1 MAKFWCIEK
10 GLIKQQTCSR
20 EKRYSQY
27 QFCRSEFVSGC
38 FRLSQAVNSDFGA
51 AKNCYVSSN
60 FAASK
65 KNGQVSSKFA
75 AAVSTLENKK
85 KNVCGIHQRFF

>member
-1 MAKFWCIEK
+1 M
-10 GLIKQQTCSR
+10 
-20 EKRYSQY
+20 
-27 QFCRSEFVSGC
+27 
-38 FRLSQAVNSDFGA
+38 NSDFGA

-60 FAASK
+60 FAESK

-85 KNVCGIHQRFF
+85 KMFAAFINVFSSAHSQIKTKTKISLLLPAENVCQ

>member
-1 MAKFWCIEK
+1 M
-10 GLIKQQTCSR
+10 
-20 EKRYSQY
+20 
-27 QFCRSEFVSGC
+27 
-38 FRLSQAVNSDFGA
+38 NSDFGA

-85 KNVCGIHQRFF
+85 KMFAAFINVFSSAHSQIKTKTKISLLLPAESVCQ

>member
-1 MAKFWCIEK
+1 M
-10 GLIKQQTCSR
+10 
-20 EKRYSQY
+20 
-27 QFCRSEFVSGC
+27 
-38 FRLSQAVNSDFGA
+38 NSDFGA

>member
-1 MAKFWCIEK
+1 M
-10 GLIKQQTCSR
+10 
-20 EKRYSQY
+20 
-27 QFCRSEFVSGC
+27 
-38 FRLSQAVNSDFGA
+38 NSDFGA

-75 AAVSTLENKK
+75 AAVSTLEKK
-85 KNVCGIHQRFF
+85 MFAAFISVFSSAHSQIKTKTKISLLLPAENVSQ

>member
-1 MAKFWCIEK
+1 M
-10 GLIKQQTCSR
+10 
-20 EKRYSQY
+20 
-27 QFCRSEFVSGC
+27 
-38 FRLSQAVNSDFGA
+38 NSDFGA

-85 KNVCGIHQRFF
+85 KKMFAAFINVFSSAHSQIKTKTKISLLLPAENVCQ